1 MLFPAPDHPRFG
13 GGRSESPDRRLRMNA
28 AISDSSST
36 SLSSAAFT
44 VVRGAPRAFAFSI
57 AWRMPLGSILSVAAI
72 RSTAAAICFRSRDAR
87 RNASLDAALSLSHSR
102 GTARSSSV
110 IGRLDPGLGRVSS
123 VGFTEK
129 LSSVPWNK
137 KPGPGPGAPMSSL
150 PNKSLYPARS
160 KDTFSSS
167 TTNEDDAPSPSPS
180 PLSAPA
186 ADVSTEMR
194 GRARPPCSRTH
205 LGDGF
210 DGFEGADAR
219 QTLSPSSSA
228 PFNSNSSSKSSSAL
242 SSSSSSVA
250 APPTSA
256 RNSPRNFSR
265 FFNRALHADA
275 LNAASESPTL
285 NVASSSIVPVSSS
298 ESSPRVMPTSVSAL
312 YF

>member
-1 MLFPAPDHPRFG
+1 MLFPAPDHPSLRRRKERVPGPSLANERRDLRLELDELIFRGFHRRPRRAARF
-13 GGRSESPDRRLRMNA
+13 RVLDRLANA
-28 AISDSSST
+28 ARVDLIRRGDQGRRRRRFVSG
-36 SLSSAAFT
+36 AAT
-44 VVRGAPRAFAFSI
+44 R
-57 AWRMPLGSILSVAAI
+57 VA
-72 RSTAAAICFRSRDAR
+72 TPP
-87 RNASLDAALSLSHSR
+87 LDAALSLSHSR

-194 GRARPPCSRTH
+194 GRARPAVLEDPSRGR
-205 LGDGF
+205 LRRLRRRRRAPDALAVLLRAVQL
-210 DGFEGADAR
+210 ELVVEVVERALVVVELRRRAADER
-219 QTLSPSSSA
+219 SQ
-228 PFNSNSSSKSSSAL
+228 L
-242 SSSSSSVA
+242 SS
-250 APPTSA
+250 
-256 RNSPRNFSR
+256 
-265 FFNRALHADA
+265 
-275 LNAASESPTL
+275 
-285 NVASSSIVPVSSS
+285 
-298 ESSPRVMPTSVSAL
+298 
-312 YF
+312 